1 MRQFFIFKTHIIMTT
16 QELRVYRAN
25 LRTWYKRATAQEIA
39 SGKSWYSEA
48 QAFAHELAQAHG
60 VSSFVTA
67 GVVSALSPNN
77 KWERNKIDAEAV
89 VVAALAGATPE
100 QVKVC
105 TYNKNKEKAFRIL
118 LGVEKITPNSPKT
131 YAFAQNVGN
140 LSADHITV
148 DKWHL
153 RACQTSSLS
162 AKDCKT
168 SVTTK
173 QYKEIE
179 RETAK
184 VAHEYGLKGYE
195 FQAIVWVTIRNRWM
209 NN

>member
-1 MRQFFIFKTHIIMTT
+1 MTT
-16 QELRVYRAN
+16 QELRAYRAN
-25 LRTWYKRATAQEIA
+25 LRTWYKRATPEEIA
-39 SGKSWYSEA
+39 SGMIWYSEA
-48 QAFAHELAQAHG
+48 QVFSHGLAKKHCLL
-60 VSSFVTA
+60 SFISA
-67 GVVSALSPNN
+67 GVLSILSVNN
-77 KWERNKIDAEAV
+77 KWPRNKIDAEAV
-89 VVAALAGATPE
+89 IVAWLAGATPE

-105 TYNKNKEKAFRIL
+105 TYNKNKEKAFRLL
-118 LGVEKITPNSPKT
+118 LGTDELTTDSPKT

-140 LSADHITV
+140 LSADHITI

-153 RACQTSSLS
+153 RACQTTSLS

-168 SVTTK
+168 SITSK

>member
-16 QELRVYRAN
+16 QELRAYRAN
-25 LRTWYKRATAQEIA
+25 LRTWYKRATPEEIA
-39 SGKSWYSEA
+39 SGMIWYSEA
-48 QAFAHELAQAHG
+48 QVFSHGLAKKYCLL
-60 VSSFVTA
+60 SFISA
-67 GVVSALSPNN
+67 GVLSILSVNN
-77 KWERNKIDAEAV
+77 KWPRNKIDAEAV
-89 VVAALAGATPE
+89 IVAWLAGATPE

-105 TYNKNKEKAFRIL
+105 TY
-118 LGVEKITPNSPKT
+118 TT
-131 YAFAQNVGN
+131 
-140 LSADHITV
+140 
-148 DKWHL
+148 
-153 RACQTSSLS
+153 SLS

-168 SVTTK
+168 SITSK